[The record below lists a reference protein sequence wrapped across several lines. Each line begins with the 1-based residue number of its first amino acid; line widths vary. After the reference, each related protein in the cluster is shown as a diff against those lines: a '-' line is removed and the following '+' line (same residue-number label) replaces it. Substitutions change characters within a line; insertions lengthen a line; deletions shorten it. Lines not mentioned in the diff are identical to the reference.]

1 MEEQSRYNFLVS
13 GGIKA
18 GRQYEFPRV
27 LSACVSPRRGMTG
40 GRTPFQK
47 FVFGPGFSRRSFSFT
62 WKMPDVS
69 HVADV
74 TCNAVVPPLSRQ
86 MPYSYTQA
94 GPRIQIVRR
103 GLEAVE
109 PREPRRTRTIYMYI
123 SHVCRNALLPS
134 FLLSVVHRLHPASFH
149 SLSLFLCVS
158 FHSTLRRST
167 QLLRIESSR
176 VEWSLGSLFL
186 PAWQKPSRVP
196 FLPSRLLRS
205 RVQRQELQE
214 SPI

>member
-1 MEEQSRYNFLVS
+1 MPLFRLCH
-13 GGIKA
+13 GKCLIHTHRLA
-18 GRQYEFPRV
+18 REF
-27 LSACVSPRRGMTG
+27 
-40 GRTPFQK
+40 
-47 FVFGPGFSRRSFSFT
+47 RSFAEASRLSNLA
-62 WKMPDVS
+62 S
-69 HVADV
+69 HAAHARY
-74 TCNAVVPPLSRQ
+74 TC
-86 MPYSYTQA
+86 
-94 GPRIQIVRR
+94 
-103 GLEAVE
+103 
-109 PREPRRTRTIYMYI
+109 MYI